1 MSDAARDD
9 LRDLAIA
16 YVLGSMGPAERRA
29 FEVRLAADP
38 AGRAQVA
45 AFRATLD
52 ALGHTVPQVEPSPR
66 LRARILE
73 AIGTPPGS
81 ATSDAAPVAAPAGS
95 PWGAWLL
102 VAASLVAAV
111 GLGAYALQLR
121 RAVVALEVDLA
132 RAIGALDEA
141 RSRLA
146 GAEQGMQSA
155 QVSLAVL
162 TAPDIVRVDLAGQA
176 IAEAARGRAFWSR
189 ATGVVFV
196 ATGVP
201 EAPRGTTYQLWLV
214 PASGVPVSAGI
225 AVPDATGRLTIV
237 TETRPDVAQPAAFA
251 VTREPAGGVP
261 APTGEKYLV
270 GMP

>member
-1 MSDAARDD
+1 MSDAARDER
-9 LRDLAIA
+9 RDLAIA
-16 YVLGSMGPAERRA
+16 YLLGSLSPAERSA
-29 FEVRLAADP
+29 FEARLATDP
-38 AGRAQVA
+38 EGRAELA

-52 ALGHTVPQVEPSPR
+52 TLGHGVPQVEPPAR
-66 LRARILE
+66 LRARVLE

-81 ATSDAAPVAAPAGS
+81 ATSDAAPVAPPAGS

-111 GLGAYALQLR
+111 GMGAYALQLR

-132 RAIGALDEA
+132 RAIGALDDA

-162 TAPDIVRVDLAGQA
+162 TAPDIVRVDLAGQT

-214 PASGVPVSAGI
+214 PASGAPVSAGI

-237 TETRPDVAQPAAFA
+237 TETRPDVAAPAAFA

-261 APTGEKYLV
+261 APTGDKYLV
-270 GMP
+270 GIP